1 MTEENQT
8 PIPTREEETN
18 FSIRAFKGI
27 EVGLGQDDP
36 LVEIARKLEE
46 RYPNHLIL
54 VQQGKFLHGFDKTA
68 YALSVLKKYKL
79 KLVGTADEPHIRVG
93 FPAGNFK
100 RRLWALVADFGI
112 PYVVSLGNQ
121 KNGRTVYVSA
131 QNNYNAPTLA
141 SVSEQVVQE
150 VIHDLRMR
158 GEVVKASAKQLLTN
172 PDATGFKLKQIG
184 EELDRHLFADIA
196 KISRDHRAV
205 WGESVREA
213 MTRVMRAIF
222 MYGTEEYK
230 LRLLRTLSADVDLV
244 KHYLTQAHR
253 LNLAKGIAFE
263 HRVGLAVEL
272 GKLVGGL
279 IRMHTS
285 GNSAGELS

>member
-1 MTEENQT
+1 MPEENAT
-8 PIPTREEETN
+8 PIPTREEETT

-36 LVEIARKLEE
+36 LVEIARKLEA
-46 RYPNHLIL
+46 RHPNHLIL

-68 YALSVLKKYKL
+68 YALGVLKKYKL
-79 KLVGTADEPHIRVG
+79 KLVGTTDDPHIRVG

-112 PYVVSLGNQ
+112 PYVVSLGSQ
-121 KNGRTVYVSA
+121 KGGRTVYLSE
-131 QNNYNAPTLA
+131 QNTYNATTLSA
-141 SVSEQVVQE
+141 VSDKIVQE
-150 VIHDLRMR
+150 VINDLRMQ
-158 GEVVKASAKQLLTN
+158 GEVVKASAKQLLSN
-172 PDATGFKLKQIG
+172 PDSTGFKLKQVG
-184 EELDRHLFADIA
+184 EDLDRHLLEDIA
-196 KISRDHRAV
+196 KIPRNHRGV

-213 MTRVMRAIF
+213 MARVMRAIF

-230 LRLLRTLSADVDLV
+230 LRLLRALSADVDLV

-253 LNLAKGIAFE
+253 LNFAKGIAFE
-263 HRVGLAVEL
+263 HRVTLAVEL

-279 IRMHTS
+279 IRMQTS
-285 GNSAGELS
+285 NSTGDLS